1 MPATASITIKELHA
15 RPGALVRRAA
25 TSRSPILITDRGNP
39 IAALAS
45 LSLIGSKKR
54 ERRLLPEFER
64 MMRRKP
70 GADLAD
76 DLAAVRGE
84 R

>member
-1 MPATASITIKELHA
+1 MPVSITIKELHA
-15 RPGALVRRAA
+15 SPGALVRRAA
-25 TSRSPILITDRGNP
+25 KSRSPILITDRGNP
-39 IAALAS
+39 VAALAS

-54 ERRLLPEFER
+54 PRILLPEFQR

-70 GADLAD
+70 GADLAG
-76 DLAAVRGE
+76 DLDAVRGD